1 MANRN
6 ALGTPGRTAGEQHI
20 LQIGINDVP
29 LTRRKQ
35 RFINIAGRRHFRGD
49 AWQLPRRIRP
59 YRRFARISQQKRRM
73 QRIQNQ
79 PDTLLRHLHINDGI
93 EAPGLQHAEHRR
105 DSHRAFVHAQ
115 RNGNARRELPR
126 QISAD
131 AFRRI
136 VQLPPRQARFFALK
150 RRRIRFFCRPSIQP
164 WQHTAHHA
172 SFRQLFTSARIASAL
187 LKFSGSTSP
196 ASMRTS

>member
-6 ALGTPGRTAGEQHI
+6 ALGMPGRTAGEQHI

-29 LTRRKQ
+29 LTRRQQ
-35 RFINIAGRRHFRGD
+35 RFINVAGRRHFRGD
-49 AWQLPRRIRP
+49 AWQFSRRIRP
-59 YRRFARISQQKRRM
+59 YRHFARISQQKRRM

-79 PDTLLRHLHINDGI
+79 LDTLLRHLHINNGI
-93 EAPGLQHAEHRR
+93 EAPSFQHTKHCR

-115 RNGNARRELPR
+115 RNGNTRRELPR

-136 VQLPPRQARFFALK
+136 VQLPPRQTRFFVLERRCIRFFAAHLSSHGSTQ
-150 RRRIRFFCRPSIQP
+150 RIMP
-164 WQHTAHHA
+164 A
-172 SFRQLFTSARIASAL
+172 
-187 LKFSGSTSP
+187 SGSCSP
-196 ASMRTS
+196 APESPPRC